1 MRCTLYSS
9 YPIKLGS
16 RGVTGYTTES
26 LRLFF
31 RLSLSPDD
39 ERCGWEEV
47 GTGRLLDDD
56 YSSVTDEVIKVS
68 LSSSSI
74 IIIISEKLT
83 DENLRGFV
91 IIIVLMKYIIY

>member
-68 LSSSSI
+68 SSSSI

-91 IIIVLMKYIIY
+91 IIIVLMKYIIN